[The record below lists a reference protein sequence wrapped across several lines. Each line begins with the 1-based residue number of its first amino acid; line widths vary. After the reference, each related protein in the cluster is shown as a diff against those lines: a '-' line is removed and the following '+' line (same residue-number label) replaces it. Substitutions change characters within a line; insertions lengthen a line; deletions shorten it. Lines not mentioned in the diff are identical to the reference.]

1 MLRAF
6 FCLLGCCICFYS
18 NSEDEIDLFELSLE
32 DLVKVEIATKQ
43 KQTIYA
49 SPSSVYV
56 ISRQQIK
63 SMGIQK
69 LQTLLNFI
77 PGFQST
83 RDIEQGTANRIS
95 ARGRSTALSESVLVH
110 INGRKIN
117 DLYTGGISILNR
129 MFNIGNIEHIEV
141 IRGPGS
147 ALYGSNAFLG
157 VINIVTLTGGNEL
170 NISVNDNETLAS
182 SITTSTSWRQSHQ
195 LDFYLSWFD
204 DQGEDYK
211 ITDLYGITSR
221 VKDPAKGTDAYLKYS
236 FDNWQL
242 SGRFMQRELEDFLA
256 LGAIGNDVNK
266 EKTEQW
272 SFAIEKQGELLEQL
286 SYDFSFIH
294 SEDKWQTIA
303 LLIPSD
309 VEIEPGFSLAND
321 FIGGPFLTSQTNN
334 ASSNLSY
341 QFNDAHFLSFGASF
355 EKSKITDV
363 YTSTTHDLFTLEEYK
378 KPVKLTKEQSFNVEE
393 SREVVSFYIQ
403 EQWHISDNWELTAGL
418 RFDSYN
424 DFGSSRSPRLALVY
438 KPKEKSSLKFMY
450 GTAFRAPNFLELYD
464 RNNYVD
470 FGNVNLNAEEVKTL
484 ELSWLQTERN
494 WHFEITAFKNVFEQ
508 LIILGEPVEAPENP
522 FFAPS
527 FKNLDGQTSTGIETE
542 MLYKLNNQFSVKL
555 LWNWFTPNSDINVS
569 RNSGAVVLDF
579 RMDRLNVNL
588 HSYFRGRNKAIA
600 NQGNYFVTSINAI
613 YQFSQELKLNLR
625 LSNLSDTSFRTQSI
639 MYEEG
644 VENRG
649 REITLGMEILF

>member
-63 SMGIQK
+63 SMGIQN
-69 LQTLLNFI
+69 LQNLLNFI

-129 MFNIGNIEHIEV
+129 MLDIGNIEHIEV

-157 VINIVTLTGGNEL
+157 VINIVTITENNEL
-170 NISVNDNETLAS
+170 NISVNDNERLAS
-182 SITTSTSWRQSHQ
+182 SITTSTRWWQSHQ

-204 DQGEDYK
+204 DQGDDYK
-211 ITDLYGITSR
+211 ITDLYGITAR
-221 VKDPAKGTDAYLKYS
+221 VKDPIKGTDAYLKYS
-236 FDNWQL
+236 FENWQL

-256 LGAIGNDVNK
+256 LGSIGNSVNN

-272 SFAIEKQGELLEQL
+272 SFAIEKKGKLLEQL
-286 SYDFSFIH
+286 NYDVSFLH

-309 VEIEPGFSLAND
+309 VEIEPGFSLTND
-321 FIGGPFLTSQTNN
+321 FIGGPYLTSLTNN
-334 ASSNLSY
+334 ASLNLSY
-341 QFNDAHFLSFGASF
+341 QVDDSHFFSFGASF
-355 EKSKITDV
+355 EKARITDV
-363 YTSTTHDLFTLEEYK
+363 YTSTTHDLFTLEEYRN
-378 KPVKLTKEQSFNVEE
+378 PVKLTKEQSFNVEE
-393 SREVVSFYIQ
+393 SREVASFYIQ

-484 ELSWLQTERN
+484 EVSWLQTEKN
-494 WHFEITAFKNVFEQ
+494 WHFEITAFRNVFEQ
-508 LIILGEPVEAPENP
+508 LIILSEPVEAPENP

-527 FKNLDGQTSTGIETE
+527 FSNIDGQESSGIETE
-542 MLYKLNNQFSVKL
+542 MLYKLNNQFSVRL

-569 RNSGAVVLDF
+569 RNSGAIVVDF
-579 RMDRLNVNL
+579 RKDKLNVNL
-588 HSYFRGRNKAIA
+588 HSYFRSRNKAVA
-600 NQGNYFVTSINAI
+600 NQGSYFVTSTNII
-613 YQFSQELKLNLR
+613 YQFSPELKMNFK
-625 LSNLSDTSFRTQSI
+625 LSNMLDKSYRTQSI
-639 MYEEG
+639 MYEAG

-649 REITLGMEILF
+649 REITLGMEFLF